1 MWHVGIDLHRR
12 TVVIA
17 AVHDTG
23 ELKLPIGL
31 KCSEVD
37 RIATV
42 FKELSPFRAV
52 IEGTGTYRWLYE
64 LLSPLGTVLLA
75 HPLRLR
81 AMVQRRTKT
90 DRLDAQLLAHL
101 LRMDQIPFAHIPSPQ
116 HQMLRDLVRQRIRLG
131 RGQAEAKV
139 ALRWIL
145 ARHNIE
151 PPYKCPFGPRG
162 MYWFSRQDF
171 GIADNQARD
180 ELIERIRHYQRQIAL
195 FDQQFERLRQQFP
208 EAEVLLELHGV
219 GLLTGMTVIAELGD
233 VMRFRRAKQVGAYS
247 GLTTKINQSGGHCYS
262 GHITK
267 QGSPWLRWVLVE
279 AAMKLIRQDVALAN
293 FHARIRKRSS
303 AKIAR
308 VAAARKLAE
317 ICWKRLVRWHM
328 QHEQLASA

>member
-12 TVVIA
+12 TLVIA

-23 ELKLPIGL
+23 ELKIPVGL

-37 RIATV
+37 RIVTV
-42 FKELSPFRAV
+42 LEELKPFRAV
-52 IEGTGTYRWLYE
+52 IEATGTYRWLYE

-151 PPYKCPFGPRG
+151 PPLKFPFGPRG
-162 MYWFSRQDF
+162 LYWFSRQDF
-171 GIADNQARD
+171 GLADNQARD
-180 ELIERIRHYQRQIAL
+180 ELIQRMLHFQRQTAL
-195 FDQQFERLRQQFP
+195 FETLLEKLRPQFP
-208 EAEVLLELHGV
+208 EVDVLLELHGV
-219 GLLTGMTVIAELGD
+219 GLLTAMTVIAELGD
-233 VMRFRRAKQVGAYS
+233 VTRFRRAKQVGAYS
-247 GLTTKINQSGGHCYS
+247 GLTTKINQSGGHCYT

-293 FHARIRKRSS
+293 FYARIRKRSS

-308 VAAARKLAE
+308 VAAARKLIE
-317 ICWKRLVRWHM
+317 ICWKRLIRWHAEH
-328 QHEQLASA
+328 QQPASV